1 MFDLD
6 FRKEK
11 GLETVFCK
19 GPFLKDKDFDLLP
32 DKLDVKIILPENA
45 DVIYHDCSVQYRISS
60 WYGDDR
66 I

>member
-1 MFDLD
+1 M
-6 FRKEK
+6 KI
-11 GLETVFCK
+11 
-19 GPFLKDKDFDLLP
+19 FDLLP

-45 DVIYHDCSVQYRISS
+45 DCIYYDCSVQYRISS